1 MCSSDLDAGGANG
14 IRHARDQGRLR
25 PDDDEIDPGLD
36 SQGHHGVGVGDPTRQ
51 GDTAR
56 EVGDAG
62 VARGCDDLV
71 DRRVEAEGADDGVF
85 AGPGPDD
92 ENLHAPNLE
101 VGPLAGPAR
110 SARLDW

>member
-1 MCSSDLDAGGANG
+1 MGLAARCAGTDDG
-14 IRHARDQGRLR
+14 IRHARDQRRLR
-25 PDDDEIDPGLD
+25 PDDDEVDTGI
-36 SQGHHGVGVGDPTRQ
+36 QGQRHHGVGVGDPTGQ
-51 GDTAR
+51 GHTAR
-56 EVGDAG
+56 KVGDAG
-62 VARGCDDLV
+62 VPRGGDDLV

-101 VGPLAGPAR
+101 VGPPGGPAR